1 MSWELGLSLQASV
14 EEGVD
19 VAVHLET
26 SAQSPK
32 CKKRLQTAP
41 ISQPIEDHSEEEM
54 EDRLCRQM

>member
-1 MSWELGLSLQASV
+1 M